1 MSMQDPISDMLT
13 RVRNACTAQL
23 ETVAMP
29 SSKMRAAIADVL
41 KQEGFILDYTV
52 EGEGVSKS
60 LVIKNKYY
68 NGKSVIEGRKR
79 VSKPSCRIYS
89 GAQEVPRVRN
99 GQGIAV
105 LSTPQGIVSGRTA
118 AKNNVG
124 GELLC
129 YVW

>member
-1 MSMQDPISDMLT
+1 MQDPISDMLT
-13 RVRNACTAQL
+13 RIRNANTAKL
-23 ETVAMP
+23 DTVEIP
-29 SSKMRAAIADVL
+29 SSKMKAAIAEVL
-41 KQEGFILDYTV
+41 KQEGFILDCAV
-52 EGEGVSKS
+52 EGEGVAKT

-68 NGKSVIEGRKR
+68 NGVSVIEGLKR

-105 LSTPQGIVSGRTA
+105 LSTPQGIISGRTA
-118 AKNNVG
+118 AKDNVG

>member
-1 MSMQDPISDMLT
+1 MQDPISDMLT
-13 RVRNACTAQL
+13 RIRNANTAKL
-23 ETVAMP
+23 DTVEIP
-29 SSKMRAAIADVL
+29 SSKVKVAIAEVL
-41 KQEGFILDYTV
+41 KTEGFILDCTV
-52 EGEGVSKS
+52 EGEGIEKT

-68 NGKSVIEGRKR
+68 NGESVIDGIKR

-105 LSTPQGIVSGRTA
+105 LSTPQGIISGRTA

>member
-13 RVRNACTAQL
+13 RIRNANAAKL
-23 ETVAMP
+23 DTVEIP
-29 SSKMRAAIADVL
+29 SSKMKAAIAEVL
-41 KQEGFILDYTV
+41 KEEGFILDYKV
-52 EGEGVSKS
+52 EGEGTKKT

-68 NGKSVIEGRKR
+68 NGESVIDGLKR

-105 LSTPQGIVSGRTA
+105 LSTPQGIISGRTA

>member
-13 RVRNACTAQL
+13 RIRNANTAKL
-23 ETVAMP
+23 DTVKIP
-29 SSKMRAAIADVL
+29 SSRVKAAIAEVL
-41 KQEGFILDYTV
+41 KKEGFILDCAV
-52 EGEGVSKS
+52 EGEGIEKT

-68 NGKSVIEGRKR
+68 NGESVIEGIKR

-105 LSTPQGIVSGRTA
+105 LSTPQGIISGRTA
-118 AKNNVG
+118 AKDNVG

>member
-13 RVRNACTAQL
+13 RVRNACTAKL
-23 ETVAMP
+23 ESVEIP
-29 SSKMRAAIADVL
+29 SSKMKVAIAEVL
-41 KQEGFILDYTV
+41 KKEGFIVDYTV
-52 EGEGVSKS
+52 EGEGVKKK

-68 NGKSVIEGRKR
+68 NGKPVIEGLKR
-79 VSKPSCRIYS
+79 VSKPSCRIYT

-105 LSTPQGIVSGRTA
+105 LSTPIGIISGRTA
-118 AKNNVG
+118 AKENVG

>member
-13 RVRNACTAQL
+13 RIRNANTAKL
-23 ETVAMP
+23 DTVEIP
-29 SSKMRAAIADVL
+29 SSKMKVAIAEVL
-41 KQEGFILDYTV
+41 KKEGFILDCCV
-52 EGEGVSKS
+52 EGEGIEKT

-68 NGKSVIEGRKR
+68 KGESVIDGIKR
-79 VSKPSCRIYS
+79 ISKPSCRIYS

-105 LSTPQGIVSGRTA
+105 LSTPQGIISGRTA